1 MMSRKEKRAVL
12 EISKNQNGGEV
23 EVKLGESFEVRLAE
37 NPTTGYRWAIR
48 GSGVPCLKVE
58 EDTFEPP
65 GSGALGAG
73 GARRWRFGTVQEG
86 IADLVMEYRRSW
98 EKRAAETFKV
108 SIHVKSR

>member
-1 MMSRKEKRAVL
+1 VL
-12 EISKNQNGGEV
+12 EINKDQNGGEV

-48 GSGVPCLKVE
+48 SLGVSCLKVE

-73 GARRWRFGTVQEG
+73 GAHRWRFRTVQEG
-86 IADLVMEYRRSW
+86 IADLAMEYRRSW
-98 EKRAAETFKV
+98 EQRSADTFKV